1 MGGAAG
7 LTVAVMTWD
16 SSHNLIQ
23 TEIITDS
30 ALIVLG
36 IETSCDETA
45 AAIARIDPTQI
56 GRAPAKV
63 LSHVVLSQIEQ
74 HRPHGGVV
82 PELAAR
88 AHAEHLP
95 GVVDHTLAEAGIE
108 PAALS
113 AVAATVG
120 PGLIGGVMVGS
131 VYAKGLAAASGVPF
145 LAINH
150 LEGHALSP
158 RLTEPVAFPYLLL
171 LVSGGHCQ
179 LLIVHGPGRYTRLGT
194 TLDDAAGEA
203 FDKVA
208 KQLGLPYPGGPL
220 IEQLAQDGDA
230 TRFPLPRPYQGA
242 IHCDFSFSGLK
253 SAAGRIIATWPTL
266 PPDQAQA
273 QTKNQ
278 AHQDRADLAASLQ
291 TAITGALVD
300 RTRRAIGHY
309 RAHIPAGGTL
319 VVAGGVAANQ
329 TVRAALESLA
339 DLCGLSF
346 AAPPLKYCTDNGAM
360 IAWAGIE
367 RLALGQQDRLDV
379 KARPRWPL
387 DELAPPKRGAGVKA

>member
-1 MGGAAG
+1 M
-7 LTVAVMTWD
+7 
-16 SSHNLIQ
+16 
-23 TEIITDS
+23 TDS
-30 ALIVLG
+30 ALMVLG

-45 AAIARIDPTQI
+45 VAVVRIDPTQI
-56 GRAPAKV
+56 GRAPATV
-63 LSHVVLSQIEQ
+63 LSNVVLSQIEQ

-95 GVVDHTLAEAGIE
+95 GVADHALDEAGME
-108 PAALS
+108 PAHLS
-113 AVAATVG
+113 AVAATAG

-131 VYAKGLAAASGVPF
+131 VYAKGLAAASGLPF

-179 LLIVHGPGRYTRLGT
+179 LLMVHGPGAYTRFGT
-194 TLDDAAGEA
+194 TLDDAVGEA

-208 KQLGLPYPGGPL
+208 KQMGLPYPGGPL
-220 IEQLAQDGDA
+220 IEQLARDGDE

-242 IHCDFSFSGLK
+242 SHCNFSFSGLK
-253 SAAGRIIATWPTL
+253 SAAGRIIATWPI
-266 PPDQAQA
+266 PPQDQAPAQIQA
-273 QTKNQ
+273 E
-278 AHQDRADLAASLQ
+278 AYQDRADLAASLQ

-300 RTRRAIGHY
+300 RTRSAIGHY
-309 RAHIPAGGTL
+309 RAHVPSGGTL

-329 TVRAALESLA
+329 TVRAALKALA
-339 DLCGLSF
+339 DRCGLCF

-367 RLALGQQDRLDV
+367 RLALGQRDPLDV

-387 DELAPPKRGAGVKA
+387 EQVQGR